1 MRKILNMMKISPG
14 LTDEIRISS
23 SCKELSL
30 TQTFLPVSNIIP
42 VILGKRDL
50 IVSQL
55 C

>member
-42 VILGKRDL
+42 VLGKRDL